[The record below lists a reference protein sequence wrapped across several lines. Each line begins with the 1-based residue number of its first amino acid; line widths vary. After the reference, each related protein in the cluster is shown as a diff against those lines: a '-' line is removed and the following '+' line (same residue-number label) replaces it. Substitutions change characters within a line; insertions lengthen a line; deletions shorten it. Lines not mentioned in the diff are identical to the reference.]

1 MNAALKYERRIIIA
15 STSEI
20 YGKNESSSLS
30 EDDDRII
37 GSPQKLRW
45 SYADAKALE
54 EAMAHA
60 LFLASNLRV
69 TTIRLFNTVGPRQ
82 SGQYGMVIPRFIK
95 AAIDNQPLEVYGD
108 GQQTRV
114 FCHIYDTV
122 KAILDLGASNLTVGE
137 VFNVGGVEEISIY
150 NLAEKIIKVL
160 NANSTIKLIAYNKAY
175 DLGFEDM
182 QKRVPNIDKIL
193 KFIKWVPRRNL
204 NDIITDVAK
213 NISKET

>member
-1 MNAALKYERRIIIA
+1 
-15 STSEI
+15 
-20 YGKNESSSLS
+20 
-30 EDDDRII
+30 
-37 GSPQKLRW
+37 
-45 SYADAKALE
+45 
-54 EAMAHA
+54 
-60 LFLASNLRV
+60 LRV